1 MFTILKMLRKRPE
14 QPEQAAVAM
23 LGIRPG
29 DRVLVLGAGRPD
41 LAGAVGAVTG
51 LNGHTTVVVPD
62 KQAESAI
69 DTGAARA
76 GALVE
81 VVLAPATMLPLDPHS
96 VDMAILPVGLAGLGA
111 EGPSVLAEAIRVV
124 RPGGRISICEP
135 LPRQGLFR
143 LAHTGPVVDTAVVI
157 SRLTAAGL
165 RAARHLGDLEGTAY
179 FEAARPK

>member
-1 MFTILKMLRKRPE
+1 MFTILKMLWRRPE
-14 QPEQAAVAM
+14 HPEQAAVAM

-29 DRVLVLGAGRPD
+29 DTVLLLGAGRPD
-41 LAGAVGAVTG
+41 LAGAIGAVTG
-51 LNGHTTVVVPD
+51 LNGQTTVVAAD
-62 KQAESAI
+62 KHAESAV
-69 DTGAARA
+69 DAAAAKA

-81 VVLAPATMLPLDPHS
+81 VVIAPPTMLPLDNQTA
-96 VDMAILPVGLAGLGA
+96 DMAILPIGLAGLGA

-143 LAHTGPVVDTAVVI
+143 LAHTGPVIDTAAVI

-165 RAARHLGDLEGTAY
+165 RAARHLGDLDGTAY
-179 FEAARPK
+179 FEAARAK